1 MDKKEKRKK
10 FWLAIGLILAAAVL
24 EILAFPPLNWYWLS
38 FIFAVPLFFF
48 LAEENR
54 LWRLLGGFFIFRLV
68 FGLGTAYF
76 LIEPIL
82 FFSSIL
88 IFLGLPLS
96 FYLIAKYS
104 RRLALASLIILW
116 PVFEFLEA
124 RYTALP
130 NFIVEIGNALGSSPF
145 LGLARWGGL
154 AGLTVFCIGIN
165 LLLFFLVRE
174 ILKKEDK
181 NKKNIIILTSL
192 VFVILFSGLV
202 ISKIFLKQNHR
213 EYEALAGSKRVAL
226 VTDDGR
232 LDEIFKKKELDEKK
246 LEIEIIK
253 AGEMILKKLKEL
265 KTDSDFSLV
274 ILPEGLFDVIY
285 DKTIDREAKDNFK
298 IDNDGILIKA
308 YRNMAI
314 NLEVDLVANVISR
327 QDGRPYNTLLFF
339 DSQGKLVDVFNK
351 EKLTITG
358 EYWPFGQWR
367 PFYFN
372 SLLDPKKNKEY
383 YRDKENAVFNPANN
397 LYRGES
403 KIISLEDINLAPAI
417 CLEIHYP
424 GLVKKRVEMGADMI
438 INISSSIWINN
449 GLEKYLA
456 LTDNLKKIEAV
467 WLKKPILSTGRKE
480 NAVII
485 TPDGKEAGILFDAF
499 SSQNGVFIAEVRF

>member
-1 MDKKEKRKK
+1 M
-10 FWLAIGLILAAAVL
+10 
-24 EILAFPPLNWYWLS
+24 
-38 FIFAVPLFFF
+38 
-48 LAEENR
+48 
-54 LWRLLGGFFIFRLV
+54 
-68 FGLGTAYF
+68 
-76 LIEPIL
+76 
-82 FFSSIL
+82 
-88 IFLGLPLS
+88 
-96 FYLIAKYS
+96 
-104 RRLALASLIILW
+104 
-116 PVFEFLEA
+116 
-124 RYTALP
+124 
-130 NFIVEIGNALGSSPF
+130 
-145 LGLARWGGL
+145 
-154 AGLTVFCIGIN
+154 
-165 LLLFFLVRE
+165 
-174 ILKKEDK
+174 
-181 NKKNIIILTSL
+181 
-192 VFVILFSGLV
+192 

-480 NAVII
+480 NAGII